1 MTSITSDL
9 PRMGSPVAAHVDSTP
24 AARPTARSAPRPRDI
39 QPAPNQGTILIV
51 DDEPYNVL
59 VVRRYL
65 EQSGHQH
72 IHATSDSTVAFQ
84 MIRERRPDVLIMDVM
99 MPQVSGLDI
108 LKLMQLDDQL
118 SHIPVLIMTASSDA
132 DTKTRALELGAA
144 DFLTKPLDPN
154 DLIPRVRNAL
164 KTKAYYDQLTQQTH
178 NLEAEVRRRTA
189 ELATSRQEV
198 LHCLARAGEYRDD
211 DTGHHVLRV
220 GKYASIVARELGFSE
235 SRVELLELAAQLHDI
250 GKIGVPDSILHK
262 PGRLD
267 PQEYDF
273 IKQHCAIGKTII
285 NPYAEEEYRLLRSHT
300 RIGENLLSVNSS
312 PLLMLAA
319 RIAQTHHE
327 HWDGNGYPLG
337 LAGEDIPIE
346 GRITAI
352 ADVYDA
358 LSSKRPYKDAFPR
371 EKCYA
376 ILNEGRGTHFDP
388 TVLDAFMRQSAQII
402 EVQLAYMDKP
412 DLPKLDAEDPK

>member
-1 MTSITSDL
+1 M
-9 PRMGSPVAAHVDSTP
+9 STL
-24 AARPTARSAPRPRDI
+24 TTESC
-39 QPAPNQGTILIV
+39 QPASRQIATRPEGSRGTRVTTKSSPRQRSTQKRAILIV

-59 VVRRYL
+59 VVRRCL
-65 EQSGHQH
+65 EQSGYAN
-72 IHATSDSTVAFQ
+72 IHSTSDSTVAFQ
-84 MIRERRPDVLIMDVM
+84 MIREQLPDVVISDVM
-99 MPQVSGLDI
+99 MPEVSGLDI

-118 SHIPVLIMTASSDA
+118 SHTPVLIMTAAGDT
-132 DTKTRALELGAA
+132 DTKTEALDLGAT
-144 DFLTKPLDPN
+144 DFLTKPLDPH

-164 KTKAYYDQLTQQTH
+164 KTKAYYDQIIEQTH
-178 NLEAEVRRRTA
+178 DLEAEVARRTA

-211 DTGHHVLRV
+211 DTGHHVIRV
-220 GKYASIVARELGFSE
+220 GKYAAIVARELGFSE

-262 PGRLD
+262 PGKLD

-273 IKQHCAIGKTII
+273 IKQHCAIAKQII
-285 NPYAEEEYRLLRSHT
+285 NPHAEDEYRLLRSHT
-300 RIGENLLSVNSS
+300 RIGKNLLNVNSS

-327 HWDGNGYPLG
+327 RWDGSGYPLG
-337 LAGEDIPIE
+337 LSGEDIPIE

-358 LSSKRPYKDAFPR
+358 LSSKRPYKPAYSRD
-371 EKCYA
+371 KCYA
-376 ILNEGRGTHFDP
+376 ILNEGRGAHFDP
-388 TVLDAFMRQSAQII
+388 EVLDAFMRQTSEII
-402 EVQLAYMDKP
+402 EVQLAYMDQP
-412 DLPKLDAEDPK
+412 VLPAYPTDVR